1 MHMMEILEDRPVA
14 GHATQRGL
22 PGVLV
27 RVDEARQH
35 DAPRRVDDLR
45 PGGVD
50 PLRHGLDAVALD
62 QHVPAPQVPYGR
74 VHADD
79 DAATDEPRRHGCYL
93 GTSPSLTLTFSDLS
107 FMPAAAASS
116 SSSTEK
122 STSS

>member
-1 MHMMEILEDRPVA
+1 MHVVEILEDRPVA
-14 GHATQRGL
+14 GHAAQRGL

-35 DAPRRVDDLR
+35 NAARRVDDLC
-45 PGGVD
+45 PGCVD
-50 PLRHGLDAVALD
+50 PFRHRLDVLAFD
-62 QHVPAPQVPYGR
+62 QHIPAPQVPHGR

-79 DAATDEPRRHGCYL
+79 DAAADEPRRHGDYL